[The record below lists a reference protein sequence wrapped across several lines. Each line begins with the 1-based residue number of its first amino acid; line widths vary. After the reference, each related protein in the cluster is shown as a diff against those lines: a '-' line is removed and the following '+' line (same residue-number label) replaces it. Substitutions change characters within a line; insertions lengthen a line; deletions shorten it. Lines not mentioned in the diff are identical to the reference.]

1 MHTSI
6 IDTVSQSEL
15 WQVHVFSIVY
25 YRGVLY
31 YAELNYAE
39 KGIKAKLRRNFFS
52 PVQNAEHAKLR
63 RIAKLRRGFNVQG
76 KNAEMV
82 NDDFYCRTKVG
93 TRLIGNALNKYI
105 FGQ

>member
-39 KGIKAKLRRNFFS
+39 KGIKAKLRRFFFL
-52 PVQNAEHAKLR
+52 PYKTPNMLNYAELLNYAEVLMFRAKTP
-63 RIAKLRRGFNVQG
+63 K
-76 KNAEMV
+76 
-82 NDDFYCRTKVG
+82 
-93 TRLIGNALNKYI
+93 
-105 FGQ
+105 

>member
-1 MHTSI
+1 
-6 IDTVSQSEL
+6 
-15 WQVHVFSIVY
+15 
-25 YRGVLY
+25 VLY

-82 NDDFYCRTKVG
+82 NDDSIVVKKSEQDLSATH
-93 TRLIGNALNKYI
+93 
-105 FGQ
+105 